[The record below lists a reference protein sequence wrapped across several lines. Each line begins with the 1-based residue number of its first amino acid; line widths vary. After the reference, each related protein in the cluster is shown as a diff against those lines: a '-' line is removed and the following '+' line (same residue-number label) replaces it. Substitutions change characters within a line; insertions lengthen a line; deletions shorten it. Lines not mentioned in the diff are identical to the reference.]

1 MKNYYAVKLVLKD
14 GEYFVESH
22 SPSILNII
30 QQRVLGQVEMSNFS
44 TTDEETVPFPPASP
58 CNASGHE
65 GLIACAL
72 GTYDRALKYWSTR
85 CQSRPYRK

>member
-1 MKNYYAVKLVLKD
+1 MKNYYTVKLVLKD

-44 TTDEETVPFPPASP
+44 TTDEETVAFLLLLAKELP
-58 CNASGHE
+58 
-65 GLIACAL
+65 L
-72 GTYDRALKYWSTR
+72 DMRA
-85 CQSRPYRK
+85 

>member
-1 MKNYYAVKLVLKD
+1 MKNYYTVKLVLKD

-58 CNASGHE
+58 CNASW
-65 GLIACAL
+65 A
-72 GTYDRALKYWSTR
+72 
-85 CQSRPYRK
+85 